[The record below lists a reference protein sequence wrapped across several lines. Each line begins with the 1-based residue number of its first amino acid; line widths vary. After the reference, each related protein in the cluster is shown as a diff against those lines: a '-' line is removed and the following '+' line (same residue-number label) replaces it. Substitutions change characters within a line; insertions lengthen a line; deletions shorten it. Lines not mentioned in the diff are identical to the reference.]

1 MNQNND
7 YFIRYAVFVVGCS
20 TAGKGYA
27 ITYDPK
33 DQIHRVYASILQDKL
48 GPIFKVKQFGQGGMS
63 VSETA
68 NGSIW
73 NSNNGKR
80 AVVFNDLINVVTNKE
95 AFDICFQGKCDFN
108 NTEFIFVHNWGTN
121 AADERNVRT
130 AEKDFV
136 KSYNKYLDLFP
147 RGKHYICYLP
157 PTFGRYDLG
166 NGNFGFGHEIGTIN
180 KLMPQV
186 KGDGFI
192 DLRYGW
198 DPSMYYDQVHQNTK
212 GATHIATIM
221 DKDVKAGLMLVSPK
235 PPKPPIDESI
245 TPIIELVGNR
255 LRVTNVSDKIK
266 QYSWK
271 YSTVPGG
278 YTGWLDYANYLDI
291 VVAHQINGNEF
302 WCTGHLIEG
311 DGSGRT
317 SKSNKIIYTKD
328 PEIITPGKD
337 YIKQIGV
344 KTSLIR
350 ELIIKIYKLL
360 AKK

>member
-1 MNQNND
+1 MYAQENK
-7 YFIRYAVFVVGCS
+7 IYAVFVVGCS
-20 TAGKGYA
+20 TTGAGYI
-27 ITYDPK
+27 ITYNPR
-33 DQIHRVYASILQDKL
+33 DQKYRFYASILQEKL
-48 GPIFKVKQFGQGGMS
+48 GSKYKVKQFGQGGTSMS
-63 VSETA
+63 KSVT
-68 NGSIW
+68 GSIW
-73 NSNNGKR
+73 NHDGNGNKSK
-80 AVVFNDLINVVTNKE
+80 VFADLLKIVTNEE
-95 AFDICFQGKCDFN
+95 AFDKCFENKYDFH

-121 AADERNVRT
+121 DADTRNIRV

-136 KSYNKYLDLFP
+136 SSYNDYLKLFP
-147 RGKHYICYLP
+147 KGKHYICYLAP
-157 PTFGRYDLG
+157 VFGKYPG
-166 NGNFGFGHEIGTIN
+166 HTSGHEIDTIN
-180 KLMPQV
+180 VLVSQV

-192 DLRYGW
+192 DLRQGW
-198 DPSMYYDQVHQNTK
+198 TPDMVYDFVHSNTK
-212 GATHIATIM
+212 GGEHTASIM
-221 DKDVKAGLMLVSPK
+221 DKEIKAGLMLVSPK